1 MRRNILGL
9 AAAVAFCTA
18 AMITGAIAAHGRGS
32 HWAGGHFRSDPAH
45 DAFSRGFQ
53 RRHFAPNLDLWDWG
67 GGWWAGYHYCG
78 GWAYAYGY
86 APYSCYIYGGW

>member
-18 AMITGAIAAHGRGS
+18 TMTTGAIARIATAAIGS
-32 HWAGGHFRSDPAH
+32 VVIFRSGFRQ

-53 RRHFAPNLDLWDWG
+53 RFRFAPSLDLWDWG
-67 GGWWAGYHYCG
+67 GGWWAGYDYCG
-78 GWAYAYGY
+78 GWAYEYGY
-86 APYSCYIYGGW
+86 APDSCYIYGGW